1 MLGQKL
7 GEKSKESQCGPSLS
21 ECYKYIC
28 WGERREPVLFNILL
42 AWCAIFQ
49 PWIYVGK
56 TDAEAEAPILWP
68 PEVKSWLSGK
78 DSDAGKDG
86 MQEKGE
92 TEDEMV
98 GWYHQLNW
106 LQFEQ
111 APGDSEGQGSLAGCS
126 WWSHRIGPD
135 WLTQQK
141 WYLDILYTNFWG
153 LRNSM
158 IGTWCRNQALNQ
170 NLLLRVLSPLPVNQI
185 CLSPFALW
193 EK

>member
-1 MLGQKL
+1 MCNLPTLNIHWKDWCWSWSSNTL
-7 GEKSKESQCGPSLS
+7 PTWS
-21 ECYKYIC
+21 EELTRWKRFWC
-28 WGERREPVLFNILL
+28 WERRNARE
-42 AWCAIFQ
+42 
-49 PWIYVGK
+49 
-56 TDAEAEAPILWP
+56 
-68 PEVKSWLSGK
+68 
-78 DSDAGKDG
+78 
-86 MQEKGE
+86 GE

-126 WWSHRIGPD
+126 PWSHRIGPD

-141 WYLDILYTNFWG
+141 WCLDRCSDWG

-158 IGTWCRNQALNQ
+158 IDTWCRNQALNQ

-185 CLSPFALW
+185 CLSPFPLW